1 MRLFFV
7 NMHRLWGGQSAV
19 VVLLAQELAKRGHE
33 LLVAGVEGSELVK
46 RANAAG
52 LPIDYTLKLQRGFRP
67 RSFFGDVWRL
77 RRLWSQFR
85 PHIILTNGAQDTW
98 TCALARWLYR
108 SPARLVRWRHNSFA
122 VRPHYFNRWLY
133 GRLIH
138 HVVVSSSEIAPLL
151 VGTGLVPKE
160 RVTVFPPSTPLEN
173 CLNAVPR
180 KNLKKDLNVG
190 EGTLTLCVGRLAPEK
205 GHAVLFRAWR
215 KVKEQLPDAY
225 LAIVGHGSQE
235 SALFALRAELGLEQ
249 HVHFLGFRDDV
260 PRLYASSDLAVLSP
274 IAGESF
280 GIALLE
286 AYATGL
292 CCVAT
297 DIGGVKDLVIEGE
310 TGLLVPPNN
319 EDALAEALV
328 KALCDPDLRSTLGA
342 TGRARVLQKFTPGSL
357 ADRAEKLFKKVC
369 PDSRISW
376 ASRMKEEKEK
386 NRDDQ

>member
-33 LLVAGVEGSELVK
+33 LLVAGVEDSELVK

-52 LPIDYTLKLQRGFRP
+52 LPIDYTLKLERGFRP
-67 RSFFGDVWRL
+67 RSFFGDMWRL
-77 RRLWSQFR
+77 KRLWSSFR

-108 SPARLVRWRHNSFA
+108 SPAKLIRWRHNSFA
-122 VRPHYFNRWLY
+122 VRPHLFNRWLY
-133 GRLIH
+133 GRLID

-151 VGTGLVPKE
+151 VNTRLVKKD
-160 RVTVFPPSTPLEN
+160 RITVFPPSTPLDK
-173 CLNAVPR
+173 CLDAVP
-180 KNLKKDLNVG
+180 KTNLKKDLNVG
-190 EGTLTLCVGRLAPEK
+190 EGTLTVCVGRLAPEK

-215 KVKEQLPDAY
+215 KVKAELPDAH

-235 SALFALRAELGLEQ
+235 SALLALRAELDLDE

-260 PRLYASSDLAVLSP
+260 PRLYAASDLAVLSP

-297 DIGGVKDLVIEGE
+297 DIGGVRDLVIERL
-310 TGLLVPPNN
+310 TGILVPPND
-319 EDALAEALV
+319 EDALA
-328 KALCDPDLRSTLGA
+328 KALLRALRDPDLRSKLGA
-342 TGRARVLQKFTPGSL
+342 AGRARVLEKFTPDRL
-357 ADRAEKLFKKVC
+357 ADRAEKLIKKIC
-369 PDSRISW
+369 PDSHISW
-376 ASRMKEEKEK
+376 ASRMAKKK
-386 NRDDQ
+386 SGKDG